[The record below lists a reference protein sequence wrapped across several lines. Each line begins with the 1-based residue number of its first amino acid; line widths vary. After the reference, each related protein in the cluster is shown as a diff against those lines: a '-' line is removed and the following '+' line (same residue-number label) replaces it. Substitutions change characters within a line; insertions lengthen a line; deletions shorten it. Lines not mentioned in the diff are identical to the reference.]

1 MFRFLRSLPPHE
13 KRMTLS
19 TWLTLA
25 RIALVPII
33 VVAMIIGQWG
43 CAFWLFVTAAVTDV
57 LDGNVARWRN
67 EQTFLGACLDPIADK
82 CLLISCFFTLA
93 FVRTPLFSIPRW
105 FVIIMLIKELI
116 IVGGAYT
123 IYLLRGSVAIE
134 PTRLGKMTT
143 VFQVLFI
150 VWLFAC
156 YFFQWVPVK
165 TYYVMLTSVL
175 IIVGAS
181 FTQYV
186 VIGLQ
191 QVVKG
196 R

>member
-1 MFRFLRSLPPHE
+1 MLRFLRTIPPHE
-13 KRMTLS
+13 KRMTIS

-33 VVAMIIGQWG
+33 VVAMITSQWG
-43 CAFWLFVTAAVTDV
+43 LAFWLFVTAAVTDV

-82 CLLISCFFTLA
+82 FLLISCFCTLA

-105 FVIIMLIKELI
+105 FVIFMLIKELI
-116 IVGGAYT
+116 IVGGAYV
-123 IYLLRGSVAIE
+123 IYLTRGSVSIE

-143 VFQVLFI
+143 VFQVIFI
-150 VWLFAC
+150 IWLFAC

-165 TYYVMLTSVL
+165 TYCVMLTGVL
-175 IIVGAS
+175 VIVGVS
-181 FTQYV
+181 FTQYL
-186 VIGLQ
+186 VIGVRQL
-191 QVVKG
+191 VKG
-196 R
+196 

>member
-1 MFRFLRSLPPHE
+1 MFRFLRSMPPHE

-25 RIALVPII
+25 RIALVPFII
-33 VVAMIIGQWG
+33 SAMIVGAWG
-43 CAFWLFVTAAVTDV
+43 SAFWLFLSAAVTDV

-82 CLLISCFFTLA
+82 FLLVSCFFTLA

-105 FVIIMLIKELI
+105 VVMFMLIKELI
-116 IVGGAYT
+116 MIGGAYV
-123 IYLLRGSVAIE
+123 IYRIRGSVAIE

-156 YFFQWVPVK
+156 YFFTWVPIK
-165 TYYVMLTSVL
+165 TYCVMLTAVL
-175 IIVGAS
+175 VIVGVS
-181 FTQYV
+181 FTQYLI
-186 VIGLQ
+186 IGVRQLM
-191 QVVKG
+191 KG
-196 R
+196 